1 MSADFGH
8 YLRAKPVPIPM
19 STPIKFG
26 TDGWR
31 AIIAEDFTVDNV
43 ARVASATARWV
54 VQAKLPK
61 VAVVG
66 HDCRFGGELF
76 AESVAKVLLHEGFT
90 VHLAH
95 GPVSTPMVSL
105 GTKELEAGIGI
116 IITASHNPPAYN
128 GFKLKGNFGGPL
140 LEADV
145 MAIEARITEWIGVEL
160 RTVDLEHYRQRGRL
174 IDADLESLYAAK
186 VEAAFDLEAIRNS
199 GLEFAFDAMYG
210 SGQSVMRRLFP
221 DITFLH
227 CERNPLFDGI
237 SPEPILKNLGEFA
250 EVLRLAENI
259 DCGLAVDGDADRIAL
274 FDHEGNYVD
283 SHHVLMLLVHYL
295 HHYRSMTGKVGA
307 GFSSVS
313 KVGVLCR
320 HYGLELQTVKIG
332 FKHLCGIM
340 LKEDVLVGGEESGG
354 IAVKGHIPERDGIW
368 NGLLIWEMMARTGK
382 SLRELIDEVYA
393 ITGPFAFERSDLH
406 ITEVLKQQVIDRCR
420 RRGFASFGPYAVQRV
435 DDFDG
440 WKFWLSD
447 ASWVMIRPSG
457 TEPVLR
463 TYAEAATREEALA
476 ILEACR
482 KEMGA

>member
-1 MSADFGH
+1 MMSN
-8 YLRAKPVPIPM
+8 
-19 STPIKFG
+19 PIKFG

-31 AIIAEDFTVDNV
+31 AVIADEFTVDNV

-54 VQAKLPK
+54 VQARLPK

-76 AESVAKVLLHEGFT
+76 AEAVAKVLLHEGFT

-105 GTKELEAGIGI
+105 GAKELECGIGI
-116 IITASHNPPAYN
+116 IITASHNPPEYN
-128 GFKLKGNFGGPL
+128 GFKLKGGFGGPL
-140 LEADV
+140 LEEDV
-145 MAIEARITEWIGVEL
+145 KVIESRITEWTGVDL
-160 RTVDLEHYRQRGRL
+160 HTVDLQHYRQRGRL
-174 IDADLESLYAAK
+174 LQTDLESLYVRK
-186 VEAAFDLEAIRNS
+186 VEEAFDLEAIRNS
-199 GLEFAFDAMYG
+199 GLDFAFDAMYG

-237 SPEPILKNLGEFA
+237 PPEPILKNLTEFA
-250 EVLRLAENI
+250 EVLRLAEGEI
-259 DCGLAVDGDADRIAL
+259 ACGLAVDGDADRIAL
-274 FDHEGNYVD
+274 FDQEGNYVD
-283 SHHVLMLLVHYL
+283 SHHVLMLLIHYL
-295 HHYRSMTGKVGA
+295 HRYKGMTGKVGA

-320 HYGLELQTVKIG
+320 HYGLELETVKIG
-332 FKHLCGIM
+332 FKHLCGII

-382 SLRELIDEVYA
+382 SLRELVQEVYD

-406 ITEVLKQQVIDRCR
+406 ITDTLKQEVIDRCR
-420 RRGFASFGPYAVQRV
+420 RRGFTAFGPYAVQRV
-435 DDFDG
+435 EDFDG

-447 ASWVMIRPSG
+447 SSWVMIRPSG

-463 TYAEAATREEALA
+463 TYAEAATREEALD
-476 ILEACR
+476 ILAACR
-482 KEMGA
+482 HEMGA

>member
-1 MSADFGH
+1 MQTH
-8 YLRAKPVPIPM
+8 
-19 STPIKFG
+19 IKFG

-31 AIIAEDFTVDNV
+31 AIIAQEFTVDNV
-43 ARVASATARWV
+43 ALVASATARWV

-76 AESVAKVLLHEGFT
+76 AETVTKVLLHEGFV
-90 VHLAH
+90 VHLAK

-105 GTKELEAGIGI
+105 AAKELECGIGI
-116 IITASHNPPAYN
+116 IITASHNPPEYN
-128 GFKLKGNFGGPL
+128 GFKLKGGFGGPL
-140 LEADV
+140 LEPDV
-145 MAIEARITEWIGVEL
+145 KAIEARITEWTGVEL
-160 RTVDLEHYRQRGRL
+160 RTVDMQHYIQRGRL
-174 IDADLESLYAAK
+174 ITTDLEDMYVQK
-186 VEAAFDLEAIRNS
+186 VQQTFDLDAIRNS

-210 SGQSVMRRLFP
+210 SGQDVMRRLFP

-237 SPEPILKNLGEFA
+237 PPEPILKNLGQFA
-250 EVLRLAENI
+250 EVISMAGNI

-274 FDHEGNYVD
+274 FDREGNYID
-283 SHHVLMLLVHYL
+283 SHHVLLLLIHYL
-295 HHYRSMTGKVGA
+295 HHYKGMTGKVGA

-313 KVGVLCR
+313 KIARLCG
-320 HYGLELQTVKIG
+320 HYGLELETVKIG

-340 LKEDVLVGGEESGG
+340 LRDDVLVGGEESGG

-382 SLRELIDEVYA
+382 SLKELIQEVYD

-406 ITEVLKQQVIDRCR
+406 MAEPLKEKVIDRCR
-420 RRGFASFGPYAVQRV
+420 SRGFTSFGNYTVQRV
-435 DDFDG
+435 EDFDG

-447 ASWVMIRPSG
+447 ESWVMIRPSG

-463 TYAEAATREEALA
+463 TYAEAATKSEALA

-482 KEMGA
+482 QEMGA